1 MSRKSHKREL
11 FRVAFKMFILKSF
24 DGVSIPDIEKATG
37 FTRGTIFHYA
47 DTKLDLFRQVVEYY
61 VLERQDIDR
70 KIQVADDCT
79 LRQFI
84 DTYVKGVERTME
96 ALHEIVGMD
105 VPMRDCSR
113 AYLNMMSQMSV
124 LLPEIH
130 KTFLNAMAKEERLWI
145 EVIGRG
151 VESGELQNDVQPT
164 ILAKIMMSLFHGR
177 TFQDTLIDVI
187 LTSLILLMK
196 TLFKQMQ
203 PLYECV
209 ECEGGAKHHRATH
222 GLVVIS
228 PLFQEVCRWHK
239 NDAFSDIGR
248 IVNIPHAGEH
258 LAVMTDGLPKF
269 IVVDGRLGKRLVHH
283 LLQVIQVSG
292 LSVGVPTS
300 IGGE

>member
-1 MSRKSHKREL
+1 MQDMSRKSHKREL

-61 VLERQDIDR
+61 VLERQDIER

-84 DTYVKGVERTME
+84 DTYAKGVERTME

-130 KTFLNAMAKEERLWI
+130 KTFLNAMAKEEKLWM

-151 VESGELQNDVQPT
+151 VENGELQNDVKPT
-164 ILAKIMMSLFHGR
+164 ILAKIMMSLFYGR
-177 TFQDTLIDVI
+177 AFQDSLIDGMDPK
-187 LTSLILLMK
+187 LLKEEM
-196 TLFKQMQ
+196 
-203 PLYECV
+203 
-209 ECEGGAKHHRATH
+209 
-222 GLVVIS
+222 
-228 PLFQEVCRWHK
+228 
-239 NDAFSDIGR
+239 
-248 IVNIPHAGEH
+248 
-258 LAVMTDGLPKF
+258 LAVYERVKG
-269 IVVDGRLGKRLVHH
+269 
-283 LLQVIQVSG
+283 
-292 LSVGVPTS
+292 
-300 IGGE
+300 

>member
-84 DTYVKGVERTME
+84 DTYVKGVEQTME
-96 ALHEIVGMD
+96 TLHEIIGMD

-113 AYLNMMSQMSV
+113 AYLNMTSQVSV
-124 LLPEIH
+124 LLPEVH
-130 KTFLNAMAKEERLWI
+130 KAFLNAMAKEERLWI

-151 VESGELQNDVQPT
+151 VENGELQNDVQPT
-164 ILAKIMMSLFHGR
+164 ILAKIMMSLFYGR
-177 TFQDTLIDVI
+177 AFQDSLIDGMDPK
-187 LTSLILLMK
+187 LLKEEM
-196 TLFKQMQ
+196 
-203 PLYECV
+203 
-209 ECEGGAKHHRATH
+209 
-222 GLVVIS
+222 
-228 PLFQEVCRWHK
+228 
-239 NDAFSDIGR
+239 
-248 IVNIPHAGEH
+248 
-258 LAVMTDGLPKF
+258 LAVYEIIKG
-269 IVVDGRLGKRLVHH
+269 
-283 LLQVIQVSG
+283 
-292 LSVGVPTS
+292 
-300 IGGE
+300 

>member
-84 DTYVKGVERTME
+84 DTYAKGVERTME

-113 AYLNMMSQMSV
+113 AYLNMASQVSV
-124 LLPEIH
+124 LLPEVH
-130 KTFLNAMAKEERLWI
+130 KAFLNAMAKEERLWI

-151 VESGELQNDVQPT
+151 VESGELCSDVQPA
-164 ILAKIMMSLFHGR
+164 ILAKIMMSLFYGR
-177 TFQDTLIDVI
+177 AFQD
-187 LTSLILLMK
+187 SLINGMDPKLLKEEM
-196 TLFKQMQ
+196 
-203 PLYECV
+203 
-209 ECEGGAKHHRATH
+209 
-222 GLVVIS
+222 
-228 PLFQEVCRWHK
+228 
-239 NDAFSDIGR
+239 
-248 IVNIPHAGEH
+248 
-258 LAVMTDGLPKF
+258 LAVYEMVK
-269 IVVDGRLGKRLVHH
+269 K
-283 LLQVIQVSG
+283 Q
-292 LSVGVPTS
+292 
-300 IGGE
+300 

>member
-1 MSRKSHKREL
+1 MQDMSRKSHKREL

-61 VLERQDIDR
+61 VLERQDIER

-84 DTYVKGVERTME
+84 DTYAKGVERTME

-151 VESGELQNDVQPT
+151 VESGELCSDVQPA
-164 ILAKIMMSLFHGR
+164 ILAKIMMSLFYGR
-177 TFQDTLIDVI
+177 AFQD
-187 LTSLILLMK
+187 SLINGMEPKLLKEEM
-196 TLFKQMQ
+196 
-203 PLYECV
+203 
-209 ECEGGAKHHRATH
+209 
-222 GLVVIS
+222 
-228 PLFQEVCRWHK
+228 
-239 NDAFSDIGR
+239 
-248 IVNIPHAGEH
+248 
-258 LAVMTDGLPKF
+258 LAVYEMVK
-269 IVVDGRLGKRLVHH
+269 K
-283 LLQVIQVSG
+283 Q
-292 LSVGVPTS
+292 
-300 IGGE
+300 

>member
-61 VLERQDIDR
+61 VLERQDIER

-84 DTYVKGVERTME
+84 DTYAKGVERTME

-151 VESGELQNDVQPT
+151 VESGELCSDVQPA
-164 ILAKIMMSLFHGR
+164 ILAKIMMSLFYGR
-177 TFQDTLIDVI
+177 AFQD
-187 LTSLILLMK
+187 SLINGMDPKLLKEEM
-196 TLFKQMQ
+196 
-203 PLYECV
+203 
-209 ECEGGAKHHRATH
+209 
-222 GLVVIS
+222 
-228 PLFQEVCRWHK
+228 
-239 NDAFSDIGR
+239 
-248 IVNIPHAGEH
+248 
-258 LAVMTDGLPKF
+258 LAVYEM
-269 IVVDGRLGKRLVHH
+269 IKR
-283 LLQVIQVSG
+283 
-292 LSVGVPTS
+292 
-300 IGGE
+300 

>member
-1 MSRKSHKREL
+1 MQDMSRKSHKREL
-11 FRVAFKMFILKSF
+11 FRVTFKMFILKSF

-61 VLERQDIDR
+61 VLERQDIER

-84 DTYVKGVERTME
+84 DTYAKGVERTME

-151 VESGELQNDVQPT
+151 VESGELCSDVQPA
-164 ILAKIMMSLFHGR
+164 ILAKIMMSLFYGR
-177 TFQDTLIDVI
+177 AFQD
-187 LTSLILLMK
+187 SLINGMDPKLLKEEM
-196 TLFKQMQ
+196 
-203 PLYECV
+203 
-209 ECEGGAKHHRATH
+209 
-222 GLVVIS
+222 
-228 PLFQEVCRWHK
+228 
-239 NDAFSDIGR
+239 
-248 IVNIPHAGEH
+248 
-258 LAVMTDGLPKF
+258 LAVYERVKG
-269 IVVDGRLGKRLVHH
+269 
-283 LLQVIQVSG
+283 
-292 LSVGVPTS
+292 
-300 IGGE
+300 

>member
-84 DTYVKGVERTME
+84 DTYVKGVEQTME

-113 AYLNMMSQMSV
+113 AYLNMTSQVSV
-124 LLPEIH
+124 LLPEVH
-130 KTFLNAMAKEERLWI
+130 KAFLNAMAKEERLWM
-145 EVIGRG
+145 EVIARG
-151 VESGELQNDVQPT
+151 VENGELRSDVQPA
-164 ILAKIMMSLFHGR
+164 ILAKIMMSLFYGR
-177 TFQDTLIDVI
+177 AFQD
-187 LTSLILLMK
+187 SLINGMDPKLLKEEM
-196 TLFKQMQ
+196 
-203 PLYECV
+203 
-209 ECEGGAKHHRATH
+209 
-222 GLVVIS
+222 
-228 PLFQEVCRWHK
+228 
-239 NDAFSDIGR
+239 
-248 IVNIPHAGEH
+248 
-258 LAVMTDGLPKF
+258 LAVYEM
-269 IVVDGRLGKRLVHH
+269 IKR
-283 LLQVIQVSG
+283 
-292 LSVGVPTS
+292 
-300 IGGE
+300 

>member
-61 VLERQDIDR
+61 VLERQDIER

-84 DTYVKGVERTME
+84 DTYAKGVERTME

-151 VESGELQNDVQPT
+151 VESGELCSDVQPA
-164 ILAKIMMSLFHGR
+164 ILGKIMMSLFYGR
-177 TFQDTLIDVI
+177 AFQD
-187 LTSLILLMK
+187 SLIEGMDPKLLKEEM
-196 TLFKQMQ
+196 
-203 PLYECV
+203 
-209 ECEGGAKHHRATH
+209 
-222 GLVVIS
+222 
-228 PLFQEVCRWHK
+228 
-239 NDAFSDIGR
+239 
-248 IVNIPHAGEH
+248 
-258 LAVMTDGLPKF
+258 LAVYEMVK
-269 IVVDGRLGKRLVHH
+269 K
-283 LLQVIQVSG
+283 Q
-292 LSVGVPTS
+292 
-300 IGGE
+300 

>member
-1 MSRKSHKREL
+1 MQDMSRKSHKREL

-84 DTYVKGVERTME
+84 DTYVKGVEQTME
-96 ALHEIVGMD
+96 TLHEIIGMD

-151 VESGELQNDVQPT
+151 VESGELRSDVQPA
-164 ILAKIMMSLFHGR
+164 ILAKIMMSLFYGR
-177 TFQDTLIDVI
+177 AFQDSLIDGMNPK
-187 LTSLILLMK
+187 LLKEEM
-196 TLFKQMQ
+196 
-203 PLYECV
+203 
-209 ECEGGAKHHRATH
+209 
-222 GLVVIS
+222 
-228 PLFQEVCRWHK
+228 
-239 NDAFSDIGR
+239 
-248 IVNIPHAGEH
+248 
-258 LAVMTDGLPKF
+258 LAVYERVK
-269 IVVDGRLGKRLVHH
+269 KR
-283 LLQVIQVSG
+283 
-292 LSVGVPTS
+292 
-300 IGGE
+300 

>member
-61 VLERQDIDR
+61 VLERQDIER

-84 DTYVKGVERTME
+84 DTYAKGVERTME

-130 KTFLNAMAKEERLWI
+130 KTFLNAMAKEERLWM
-145 EVIGRG
+145 EVIARG
-151 VESGELQNDVQPT
+151 VENGELRSDVQPA
-164 ILAKIMMSLFHGR
+164 ILAKIMMSLFYGR
-177 TFQDTLIDVI
+177 AFQD
-187 LTSLILLMK
+187 SLINGMDPKLLKEEM
-196 TLFKQMQ
+196 
-203 PLYECV
+203 
-209 ECEGGAKHHRATH
+209 
-222 GLVVIS
+222 
-228 PLFQEVCRWHK
+228 
-239 NDAFSDIGR
+239 
-248 IVNIPHAGEH
+248 
-258 LAVMTDGLPKF
+258 LAVYEM
-269 IVVDGRLGKRLVHH
+269 IKR
-283 LLQVIQVSG
+283 
-292 LSVGVPTS
+292 
-300 IGGE
+300 

>member
-61 VLERQDIDR
+61 VLERQDIER

-84 DTYVKGVERTME
+84 DTYAKGVERTME

-145 EVIGRG
+145 EVMGRG
-151 VESGELQNDVQPT
+151 VESGELCSDVQPA
-164 ILAKIMMSLFHGR
+164 ILAKIMMSLFYGR
-177 TFQDTLIDVI
+177 AFQDSLIDGMDPK
-187 LTSLILLMK
+187 LL
-196 TLFKQMQ
+196 KQEM
-203 PLYECV
+203 
-209 ECEGGAKHHRATH
+209 
-222 GLVVIS
+222 
-228 PLFQEVCRWHK
+228 
-239 NDAFSDIGR
+239 
-248 IVNIPHAGEH
+248 
-258 LAVMTDGLPKF
+258 LAVYEMVK
-269 IVVDGRLGKRLVHH
+269 K
-283 LLQVIQVSG
+283 Q
-292 LSVGVPTS
+292 
-300 IGGE
+300 

>member
-61 VLERQDIDR
+61 VLERQDIER

-84 DTYVKGVERTME
+84 DTYAKGVERTME

-151 VESGELQNDVQPT
+151 VESGELCSDVQPA
-164 ILAKIMMSLFHGR
+164 ILAKIMMSLFYGR
-177 TFQDTLIDVI
+177 AFQD
-187 LTSLILLMK
+187 SLINGMNPKLLKEEM
-196 TLFKQMQ
+196 
-203 PLYECV
+203 
-209 ECEGGAKHHRATH
+209 
-222 GLVVIS
+222 
-228 PLFQEVCRWHK
+228 
-239 NDAFSDIGR
+239 
-248 IVNIPHAGEH
+248 
-258 LAVMTDGLPKF
+258 LAVYERVK
-269 IVVDGRLGKRLVHH
+269 K
-283 LLQVIQVSG
+283 Q
-292 LSVGVPTS
+292 
-300 IGGE
+300 